1 MASKFFVV
9 GVALLDL
16 LAFILAIVAEQR
28 RSKATVQQDPNNGD
42 LYCSYDADVSTSYG
56 IVALVFLL
64 LSQAIIMVLS
74 RCFCC
79 GRPLP
84 PGKHRAWSGICFI
97 ACWITFVIAEIC
109 LLAASVRNARH
120 TKYFVQDGQLSCET
134 LRKGVFA
141 AAAAFIFFTAI
152 LSELHYLL
160 YSKAKDNFPGSSQGH
175 SIGMTSF

>member
-1 MASKFFVV
+1 MASIFVV
-9 GVALLDL
+9 IGVALFDL

-28 RSKATVQQDPNNGD
+28 RSKATVEINQNNGD
-42 LYCSYDADVSTSYG
+42 SYCFYSANVSTSYG

-79 GRPLP
+79 GPPLP
-84 PGKHRAWSGICFI
+84 PGKNRTWSGICFI

-109 LLAASVRNARH
+109 LLAASVRNSHH
-120 TKYFVQDGQLSCET
+120 TMSLYQDSTLSCKT

-141 AAAAFIFFTAI
+141 AAASFIFFTAI
-152 LSELHYLL
+152 LSQFYYLL
-160 YSKAKDNFPGSSQGH
+160 YSEAKNNSESSQRPAI
-175 SIGMTSF
+175 SMTSF